1 MQQHTTA
8 DTVTTSITAIC
19 RNRRAA
25 LPGLLV
31 TGIALLVLS
40 STLIATELLINS
52 FWPPSHLMRRE
63 VFNRWATDVERV
75 TEGRVTGRFPTST
88 LAPPSRQWHMVTSGI
103 ADVGIVFNG
112 FERNRL
118 HLPTVAELPFGT
130 PSAEAASV
138 ALWRTYDRYFRE
150 ADEYAGVKLLGLM
163 THSGGDLYS
172 LHTAIRQV
180 TDLAGLKIRTTD
192 GSSSDA
198 IETLGAVAV
207 PSSGIGAYQLVSRGI
222 VDGLIMPTGDMR
234 TFNMLQYTDY
244 AIAIPGK
251 IYNGSFSLFMNLDTW
266 NALSSTD
273 QQAILGVSGETFARH
288 AQAWDKSDRQ
298 AIDEMGRRGIERTT
312 ATGSFLGELRAMLAF
327 IDEEWIRE
335 ADRRGVDGPAALE
348 FFRTESQR
356 IAASIGDA
364 GLR

>member
-1 MQQHTTA
+1 MDQNTTV
-8 DTVTTSITAIC
+8 DTVVNSIPAI
-19 RNRRAA
+19 RPLRQGS
-25 LPGLLV
+25 LPGLLAASIV
-31 TGIALLVLS
+31 MLVLS
-40 STLIATELLINS
+40 STLTATELLINS
-52 FWPPSHLMRRE
+52 FWPTTHLMRRD
-63 VFNRWATDVERV
+63 VLNRWIADVERV

-112 FERNRL
+112 FERNRI

-138 ALWRTYDRYFRE
+138 ALWRTYERYFRE

-172 LHTAIRQV
+172 LRTAIHHV

-198 IETLGAVAV
+198 IETLGGVAV
-207 PSSGIGAYQLVSRGI
+207 PSSGIGTYQLVSRGI

-251 IYNGSFSLFMNLDTW
+251 IYNGSFSLFMNLDAW
-266 NALSSTD
+266 DALSSTD
-273 QQAILGVSGETFARH
+273 QQAILDVSGETFAHH
-288 AQAWDKSDRQ
+288 ARAWDESDRQ
-298 AIDEMGRRGIERTT
+298 AMDEMAHRGIERTT
-312 ATGSFLGELRAMLAF
+312 ATGTFLGELRAALAF
-327 IDEEWIRE
+327 IDDEWIRE
-335 ADRRGVDGPAALE
+335 ADRRGVDGRAALE
-348 FFRTESQR
+348 FFRAEARR
-356 IAASIGDA
+356 IAASIEVIGP
-364 GLR
+364 R